1 MDKFKNMQAD
11 NMFAG
16 NDNDKPKEIPIKESC
31 LHIAQDS
38 GNNRAVDIIL
48 KYLAENVSYQVSFYE
63 DIISQLVSQKEF
75 ITYMGSIR
83 Y

>member
-31 LHIAQDS
+31 LHIA
-38 GNNRAVDIIL
+38 
-48 KYLAENVSYQVSFYE
+48 
-63 DIISQLVSQKEF
+63 
-75 ITYMGSIR
+75 
-83 Y
+83 